1 MKKLFPYLVAVS
13 FLLPAYFFISAECH
27 GQTRTE
33 KKVEMEIG
41 INREPR
47 DVGMKRMELLDKMLS
62 SELLEKKREHV
73 HKVEQDYNNKI
84 MEVINGIMPPVAQNK
99 VLTHID
105 VNFFSPEFETEVY
118 ASKKTSVSIILR
130 YGALK
135 RWALQNSS
143 EQEALDKLKEL
154 VHTTFKIPPE
164 NISIT
169 VIK

>member
-1 MKKLFPYLVAVS
+1 MKTLFPYFVTLS
-13 FLLPAYFFISAECH
+13 FLLPAFLFISTDCH

-41 INREPR
+41 INREQR
-47 DVGMKRMELLDKMLS
+47 DVGLKRMELLDKMLS
-62 SELLEKKREHV
+62 SELLEKKRNHV
-73 HKVEQDYNNKI
+73 HKVEQDYNKKI
-84 MEVINGIMPPVAQNK
+84 MELINSIIAPVAQNK
-99 VLTHID
+99 VITHID

-135 RWALQNSS
+135 RWSMQHNS
-143 EQEALDKLKEL
+143 EKEALDKLKEL
-154 VHTTFKIPPE
+154 IQTTFKIPPE

-169 VIK
+169 SIR